1 MRRFTSIADIGITSI
16 PMLPTGVQTFAPFSG
31 RYGKMRHSC
40 TRKGYSEPL
49 KVADMSLGRHVQLT
63 LRTFNLVTDQA
74 RIFMSALS

>member
-1 MRRFTSIADIGITSI
+1 VAY
-16 PMLPTGVQTFAPFSG
+16 FAAE
-31 RYGKMRHSC
+31 RLKA
-40 TRKGYSEPL
+40 KPL